1 MKTAIILFKSPLAE
15 LDAGYISKIANSL
28 LHAGFPTSNL
38 SVLGTNDD
46 LAFRRWLQEYKSTAN
61 NLVIVNSNEI
71 SFDYKQIIADVV
83 DSALIENE
91 NALKF
96 LDAVSNAHGK
106 EYPLSNATMPLE
118 ATLIPNVTGAFQ
130 GFMLEENGFAMFVL
144 PERIEEFNLACQK
157 YLAPYTEKKLNTK
170 TSRLVFKYFGAK
182 DKLEQT
188 INLAKSMVGG
198 DIEISIT
205 CVYGDYKIVAMGETQ
220 KANQFAREFL
230 SRLKDEVYAET
241 DATLGERLFD
251 LLRIKNLKLSTAESF
266 TAGRVVNSVI
276 SNPGASSF
284 VYEGVVAY
292 TNESKSKRL
301 NIKLEDIIKDG
312 AVSSLTAYRMSAGL
326 LKTGNTD
333 LAISTTGFAGPKT
346 DDKEDKTGLCF
357 IAVGMLDGIHTY
369 KFNFTGDREEIT
381 ETAKNTALFLAIK
394 KLKSIK

>member
-28 LHAGFPTSNL
+28 LHAGFPTSNV

-46 LAFRRWLQEYKSTAN
+46 LAFRRWLQEYKSSVN
-61 NLVIVNSNEI
+61 NLVIVNSSEI
-71 SFDYKQIIADVV
+71 SFDYKQIIADVM

-96 LDAVSNAHGK
+96 LEAVSNAHGI
-106 EYPLSNATMPLE
+106 EYDVTNATMPLE

-144 PERIEEFNLACQK
+144 PERVEEFSLACDK
-157 YLAPYTEKKLNTK
+157 YLAPYTEKKLQIK

-182 DKLEQT
+182 EKLEQT
-188 INLAKSMVGG
+188 INMAKSVVGG
-198 DIEISIT
+198 DIEISIS
-205 CVYGDYKIVAMGETQ
+205 CSYGDYKIVVMGESQTI
-220 KANQFAREFL
+220 NQFAREFL

-241 DATLGERLFD
+241 DSSLGERLFD

-301 NIKLEDIIKDG
+301 NIKLEDIIKEG

-326 LKTGNTD
+326 LKSGSTD
-333 LAISTTGFAGPKT
+333 IAISTTGFPGPKT
-346 DDKEDKTGLCF
+346 DDKNDQTGLCF

-369 KFNFTGDREEIT
+369 KFNFTGNREEIT

>member
-1 MKTAIILFKSPLAE
+1 MKTAIILFKSPLEE
-15 LDAGYISKIANSL
+15 LDAEYISKIANSL
-28 LHAGFPTSNL
+28 LHAGFPISSLNL
-38 SVLGTNDD
+38 LGTNDD
-46 LAFRRWLQEYKSTAN
+46 LAFRRWLEEYKSSVN

-71 SFDYKQIIADVV
+71 TFDYKQIIADLM

-96 LDAVSNAHGK
+96 LDAVSNAHGR
-106 EYPLSNATMPLE
+106 EFPISNATMPLE
-118 ATLIPNVTGAFQ
+118 ATLIPNVKGAFQ
-130 GFMLEENGFAMFVL
+130 GFMLEENGFIMFVL

-157 YLAPYTEKKLNTK
+157 YLAPYTENKLQTK

-182 DKLEQT
+182 EKLDQA
-188 INLAKSMVGG
+188 IDQAKNLVGG

-205 CVYGDYKIVAMGETQ
+205 CSYGDYKIVVKGEVQ
-220 KANQFAREFL
+220 KVNGFAREFL

-241 DATLGERLFD
+241 DSSLGERLFD

-301 NIKLEDIIKDG
+301 NIKLEDIIKEG

-326 LKTGNTD
+326 LKSGNSD
-333 LAISTTGFAGPKT
+333 IVISTTGFAGPRT
-346 DDKEDKTGLCF
+346 DEKDDKTGLCF

-369 KFNFTGDREEIT
+369 KFNFTGNREEIT

>member
-28 LHAGFPTSNL
+28 LHAGFPTSNV

-46 LAFRRWLQEYKSTAN
+46 LAFRRWLQEYKSSVN
-61 NLVIVNSNEI
+61 NLVIVNSSEV
-71 SFDYKQIIADVV
+71 SFDYKQIIADVM
-83 DSALIENE
+83 DSALVENE

-96 LDAVSNAHGK
+96 LDAVSNAHSV
-106 EYPLSNATMPLE
+106 EYDVVNATMPLE

-198 DIEISIT
+198 EIEISIS
-205 CVYGDYKIVAMGETQ
+205 CSYGDYKIVAMGETQ

-241 DATLGERLFD
+241 NSSLGERLFD

-301 NIKLEDIIKDG
+301 NIKLEDIIKEG

-326 LKTGNTD
+326 LKSGNTD
-333 LAISTTGFAGPKT
+333 IAISTTGFAGPKA
-346 DDKEDKTGLCF
+346 DDKDDKTGLCF

-369 KFNFTGDREEIT
+369 KFNFTGSREEIT

-394 KLKSIK
+394 SV